1 MISETYFKLSF
12 AMPHERINC
21 NLTTLNSSHMFLIAC
36 VQFDVFS
43 TTLRNN
49 FVSSDSSSSI
59 IDLTDVSLF
68 FQKLNSEWIVSR
80 S

>member
-21 NLTTLNSSHMFLIAC
+21 NLTILNSSQMFLIAC

-43 TTLRNN
+43 TTSRNN

-59 IDLTDVSLF
+59 IDLTDASLF
-68 FQKLNSEWIVSR
+68 FQKLNSDWIVSR

>member
-1 MISETYFKLSF
+1 
-12 AMPHERINC
+12 MPHERINC

-59 IDLTDVSLF
+59 IDLTDASLF
-68 FQKLNSEWIVSR
+68 FQKLNSKWIVSR